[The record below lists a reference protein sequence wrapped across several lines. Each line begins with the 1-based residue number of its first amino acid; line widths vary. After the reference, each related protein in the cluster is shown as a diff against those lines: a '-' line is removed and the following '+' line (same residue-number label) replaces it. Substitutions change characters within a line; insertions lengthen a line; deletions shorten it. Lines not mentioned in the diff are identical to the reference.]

1 MLLYA
6 LNEGIMVSGDYK
18 NRRDYTGLVSVVS
31 NSLCS
36 SYRGYAEPGFQGS
49 IPYYVETTNRR

>member
-18 NRRDYTGLVSVVS
+18 NRRDYTGLVSIEATQNRDFKVLFPTMLKPRTAG
-31 NSLCS
+31 N
-36 SYRGYAEPGFQGS
+36 GS
-49 IPYYVETTNRR
+49 GN